1 MKSLLETAGVFQVIR
16 YYFHVKRGQVT
27 VLDQEGVELAG
38 IEDVAKEAIR
48 RGREIA
54 ACEDLTSVSPN
65 GSMIIVDDDER
76 TVFRLPFDTITG

>member
-1 MKSLLETAGVFQVIR
+1 MNR

-38 IEDVAKEAIR
+38 IEEVAKEAMR

-54 ACEDLTSVSPN
+54 AREELTSVPTN
-65 GSMIIVDDDER
+65 GGMIIVDDEQR
-76 TVFRLPFDTITG
+76 TVFQLPFDTIAG